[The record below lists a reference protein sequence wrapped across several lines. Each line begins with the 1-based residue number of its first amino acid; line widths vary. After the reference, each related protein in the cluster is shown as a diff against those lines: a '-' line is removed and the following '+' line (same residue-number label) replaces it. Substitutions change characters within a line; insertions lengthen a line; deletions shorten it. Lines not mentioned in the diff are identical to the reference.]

1 MKALNKFN
9 FTTLVV
15 SSIFISTLIVSCS
28 STRQLNGQWN
38 GIGYQI
44 DGSQWEVD
52 LTVKNRD
59 ITIDYPTLNC
69 GGEWRIAKK
78 MDEEVEF
85 KELIL
90 YGINYCDQGVEV
102 HVKKIS
108 KVEIEVNYYLREYYP
123 NKPIATATLTKMKR

>member
-1 MKALNKFN
+1 LNFIKLLITF
-9 FTTLVV
+9 
-15 SSIFISTLIVSCS
+15 IFISTLFVSCS

-52 LTVKNRD
+52 LTVKNKE
-59 ITIDYPTLNC
+59 IKIDYPTLNC

-78 MDEEVEF
+78 MDGEVEF

-90 YGINYCDQGVEV
+90 YGYNYCDQGVEV
-102 HVKKIS
+102 HAKKIS
-108 KVEIEVNYYLREYYP
+108 KGEIEVKYYLREYYP
-123 NKPIATATLTKMKR
+123 NKPIATAILTKMK